1 VDDDGRPIGEVGAAA
16 GLSPRMLRYLE
27 QQGVVAPER
36 RPLPGPAA
44 DHPGPGHRHYS
55 PSEVRIARAASEA
68 MDRGVATGTLRAL
81 RGLAVSR
88 VAAVRESGDPLAWF
102 ELLALARAVD
112 TAAREDDEPSPR
124 PPGRPPPPRP
134 RR

>member
-1 VDDDGRPIGEVGAAA
+1 MDDVRRPIGEVGAAA

-36 RPLPGPAA
+36 RPPPGPAA
-44 DHPGPGHRHYS
+44 DHPGPGHRHY
-55 PSEVRIARAASEA
+55 PPPEVRIARAASEA

-81 RGLAVSR
+81 RDLAVSR
-88 VAAVRESGDPLAWF
+88 VAAVRESRDPLAWF
-102 ELLALARAVD
+102 ELLALARTVE
-112 TAAREDDEPSPR
+112 TAAREDD
-124 PPGRPPPPRP
+124 PPPPHAPGAHAPPRP